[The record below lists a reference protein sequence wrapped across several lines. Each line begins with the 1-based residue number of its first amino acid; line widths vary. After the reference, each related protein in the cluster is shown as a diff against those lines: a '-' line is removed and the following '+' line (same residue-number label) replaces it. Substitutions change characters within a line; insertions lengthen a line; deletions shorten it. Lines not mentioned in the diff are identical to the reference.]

1 MRVDTRLTASNNNS
15 SNIFESPSC
24 DLDIPPDGYYKQE
37 RIHADTREVV
47 GLEKRS
53 RNMTQEV
60 HSLGFPDAVSSF
72 IQGLAMLRT

>member
-1 MRVDTRLTASNNNS
+1 MSVDTRLTASNNNS

-37 RIHADTREVV
+37 RIHADIRGV

-53 RNMTQEV
+53 RNTTQEV

-72 IQGLAMLRT
+72 IQGLAMFPT